1 MKITKDKLKKLGA
14 KAFIGAIV
22 LMGLMASV
30 AGLAQFD
37 YGTDRAQRDYD
48 YATELLIIKGQEY
61 LTAKSETCRTTK
73 VLAGEKLK
81 NFESLGLTKEQRD
94 ELSNK
99 LEWDCSGK

>member
-1 MKITKDKLKKLGA
+1 MKITKKKLGA

-37 YGTDRAQRDYD
+37 YGTDLEGAQNDYN
-48 YATELLIIKGQEY
+48 YSMELLKVKAQEY
-61 LTAKSETCRTTK
+61 QTAKTEVCLKTK
-73 VLAGEKLK
+73 LLAGEKLK
-81 NFESLGLTKEQRD
+81 HHEDLNLTKEQRD